1 MAESVKLM
9 GKATGVHTVASNTG
23 RVPVAARSC
32 DLNVPPAS
40 KSIVGRCEFY
50 YRPLHD
56 EYVAKSG
63 LASWKLLKSWVT
75 TWDPRDD
82 AEVLRKL
89 LIYRDKLIVGD
100 STDGLW
106 SRHSNFMMRHIGC
119 DHKPPDYYVSYG
131 YYYCSTY
138 GAYLYPSLSAA
149 GQAWLKNARYHLQ
162 KNIEDGLAMNM
173 IGDKISI
180 PCRRFPSESMN
191 MNVSIKKLEIDNSL
205 FKTFA
210 FNTHV
215 PAYLDAG
222 LADLPE
228 FDLLKIGGQPNIEEW
243 TDKDTWSQAYDSGV
257 VVGKEKIKAYARG
270 ASGIVTDVVE
280 ATLMKLTSWLK

>member
-1 MAESVKLM
+1 MAENAKIM
-9 GKATGVHTVASNTG
+9 GKATGVHTVASNAG

-40 KSIVGRCEFY
+40 ESILGRCEFY

-63 LASWKLLKSWVT
+63 LASWKILKSWAT
-75 TWDPRDD
+75 IWDPMDD
-82 AEVLRKL
+82 TEVLQKL
-89 LIYRDKLIVGD
+89 LRYRDKLIVGD

-119 DHKPPDYYVSYG
+119 GHKPPDYYISYG

-138 GAYLYPSLSAA
+138 GAHLHPRLSAL
-149 GQAWLKNARYHLQ
+149 GQAWLVSARKNLQ
-162 KNIEDGLAMNM
+162 RNLEKGLEMNM
-173 IGDKISI
+173 LGDQINV
-180 PCRRFPSESMN
+180 PCRRFPNKSVSMI
-191 MNVSIKKLEIDNSL
+191 VSKNKLEIDSKT
-205 FKTFA
+205 FKKFA

-215 PAYLDAG
+215 PAYLDGG

-228 FDLLKIGGQPNIEEW
+228 SDLLKIGGQPNIEEW
-243 TDKDTWSQAYDSGV
+243 TDKDTWSQAYDSGL
-257 VVGKEKIKAYARG
+257 VVGAEKIKAYARS
-270 ASGIVTDVVE
+270 ASGVVTDVVE